1 VIRPVWRL
9 HQRAP
14 KGVDIAMILC
24 KKLVVICSV
33 CWRARYEDSV
43 TERHRDA
50 WRELDAVIS
59 EEHLDGDD
67 YALSHGYCPT
77 CLEAFLQEL
86 HARQMTPGQSHGVM
100 PPQAVQ

>member
-1 VIRPVWRL
+1 MAGASA
-9 HQRAP
+9 HA
-14 KGVDIAMILC
+14 KGVGIAMILC

-43 TERHRDA
+43 TERHPDA
-50 WRELDAVIS
+50 WRELGAVIA

-67 YALSHGYCPT
+67 YSLSHGYCPT

-86 HARQMTPGQSHGVM
+86 HARQITPHGIM
-100 PPQAVQ
+100 PRQAVQ

>member
-1 VIRPVWRL
+1 
-9 HQRAP
+9 
-14 KGVDIAMILC
+14 MMLC

-33 CWRARYEDSV
+33 CWRARYEDSG
-43 TERHRDA
+43 TEHHRDR
-50 WRELDAVIS
+50 WCELDALIT

-86 HARQMTPGQSHGVM
+86 HARQVTAGQSYASVPRH
-100 PPQAVQ
+100 AVQ